1 MNWQLQLTLVEF
13 FVKMTQF
20 FQHLKHLMKSSNL
33 FESGLLVT
41 RSVVLSFAMLTLLAC
56 ADPPPLV
63 PPTPLSSVDRTIK
76 PVAQWRKSVGER
88 DKRGSGRFRPYID
101 QSGVFA
107 ASVDGIVAAYESD
120 GGKRLWRRD
129 LATRLGSGVGG
140 DQRRVYVASRDG
152 MVMALDKTSGET
164 VWTYAMPSAVLVRPV
179 ASADDA
185 SQDNSLVVVRAS
197 NGNVRGLDGESGE
210 ELWSTN
216 FDTPALTVHGYG
228 EPVVLNSGVLVG
240 LEDGKL
246 VALSRSNG
254 SLLWQSVVSFPSGGS
269 EIERLVDLDAN
280 ILVDD
285 AFIYVVTYQGR
296 LARVEPRRGTVIWSV
311 PMSSV
316 SGMAQDDSNLYLTLD
331 DSTVVGVSKE
341 GGEELWRLDA
351 LRGRSLTRPGLVR
364 ANVLAVVDF
373 EGFMHVIDAQ
383 AGTIVGRSQPLQ
395 SAPHSPALVVA
406 DIARGEAASKDSD
419 SEESAS
425 ATSGRIFL
433 QSVGSELVALRL
445 SN

>member
-1 MNWQLQLTLVEF
+1 MA
-13 FVKMTQF
+13 QF
-20 FQHLKHLMKSSNL
+20 IQHLKHLMNSDNL
-33 FESGLLVT
+33 FGGGLQVT
-41 RSVVLSFAMLTLLAC
+41 RTVVLSLAMLILLGC
-56 ADPPPLV
+56 ADPPPLI

-88 DKRGSGRFRPYID
+88 DKRGSGRFRPFID

-107 ASVDGIVAAYESD
+107 ASVDGIVAAYESE

-129 LATRLGSGVGG
+129 LESRLGSGVGG
-140 DQRRVYVASRDG
+140 DQHRVYVASRDG
-152 MVMALDKTSGET
+152 VVMALDKTSGET

-179 ASADDA
+179 ASEGDA

-228 EPVVLNSGVLVG
+228 EPVVLGSGVLVG

-246 VALSRSNG
+246 VALSRDNG

-341 GGEELWRLDA
+341 GGEELWRLDV
-351 LRGRSLTRPGLVR
+351 LRGRSLTRPGLVS
-364 ANVLAVVDF
+364 ADVLAVVDF

-383 AGTIVGRSQPLQ
+383 EGTIVGRSQPLQ

-406 DIARGEAASKDSD
+406 DSKQGEAVSDSD
-419 SEESAS
+419 GGSDESAS
-425 ATSGRIFL
+425 AASARIFL

>member
-1 MNWQLQLTLVEF
+1 MAQFKQRIKYSMKSGNLCNSGVNLTRIVVLTFAVLTLI
-13 FVKMTQF
+13 
-20 FQHLKHLMKSSNL
+20 
-33 FESGLLVT
+33 
-41 RSVVLSFAMLTLLAC
+41 AC
-56 ADPPPLV
+56 AKTPPLI

-76 PVAQWRKSVGER
+76 PVSQWRTSVGER
-88 DKRGSGRFRPYID
+88 DKRGSGRFRPHID

-107 ASVDGIVAAYESD
+107 ASINGIVAGYESE
-120 GGKRLWRRD
+120 GGKRLWRRE
-129 LATRLGSGVGG
+129 LNTRLGSGVGG
-140 DQRRVYVASRDG
+140 DERHVYVASRDG
-152 MVMALDKTSGET
+152 MVMALDKTNGET

-179 ASADDA
+179 ASADETSAND
-185 SQDNSLVVVRAS
+185 SLVVVRAS

-228 EPVVLNSGVLVG
+228 EPVVLGSGVLVG

-246 VALSRSNG
+246 AALSRGNG
-254 SLLWQSVVSFPSGGS
+254 SLLWQSVVSFPNGSS

-296 LARVEPRRGTVIWSV
+296 LARVEPRRGTVVWSV

-316 SGMAQDDSNLYLTLD
+316 SGMAQDDTHLYLTLD
-331 DSTVVGVSKE
+331 DSTLVGVSKND
-341 GGEELWRLDA
+341 GEELWRLDA

-364 ANVLAVVDF
+364 SKVLAVVDF
-373 EGFMHVIDAQ
+373 EGFMHVIDAE
-383 AGTIVGRSQPLQ
+383 AGTIVGRSQPLK
-395 SAPHSPALVVA
+395 SAPHSPALV
-406 DIARGEAASKDSD
+406 IAETQQASSGSD
-419 SEESAS
+419 AS
-425 ATSGRIFL
+425 AGEGATSARIFL